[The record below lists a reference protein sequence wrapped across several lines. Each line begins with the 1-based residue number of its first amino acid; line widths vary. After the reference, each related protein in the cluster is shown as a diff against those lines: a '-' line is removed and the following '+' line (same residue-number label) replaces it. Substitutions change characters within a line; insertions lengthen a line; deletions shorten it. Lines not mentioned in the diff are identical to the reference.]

1 MILTSG
7 TPRAQDI
14 CFAAASMTPQKKN
27 RKKMTPLVPSAYIGP
42 GQDGDYEWM
51 IKQPSYAACLFVM
64 SENFLD
70 SMRPPGKA
78 RPGAG
83 TACLRLHA
91 LPHTER
97 PRAVGV
103 PTGWSRAA
111 RGFPSP
117 SSNELVKRAIDCA
130 LSRVAFL
137 LVTYSFDTVIYSC
150 DHKDRNLLG
159 ADIFRNTIDPMVL
172 RYISE
177 GLLRITA
184 DPHTFVRDMAKIKKQ
199 EVEVLF
205 PHAKEIDRFARSFNA
220 KQSLADET
228 IKSLTKKNRELAV
241 KCGEK
246 RKVRVL

>member
-1 MILTSG
+1 MTS
-7 TPRAQDI
+7 
-14 CFAAASMTPQKKN
+14 
-27 RKKMTPLVPSAYIGP
+27 LVPSAYIGP

-70 SMRPPGKA
+70 SMRPAGKA

-97 PRAVGV
+97 PRAAGV
-103 PTGWSRAA
+103 PTGWSIAA
-111 RGFPSP
+111 RGFPNP
-117 SSNELVKRAIDCA
+117 LANEMVKSAIDCA
-130 LSRVAFL
+130 LSRIAGL
-137 LVTYSFDTVIYSC
+137 LVSNSYNAVIYSC

-159 ADIFRNTIDPMVL
+159 AGIFSKTIDPMVL
-172 RYISE
+172 RYISD
-177 GLLRITA
+177 GLDRITA
-184 DPHTFVRDMAKIKKQ
+184 DPVAFARDMKKIQ
-199 EVEVLF
+199 QRELQILL
-205 PHAKEIDRFARSFNA
+205 PHAKEIDRLAKVFNA

-228 IKSLTKKNRELAV
+228 IKSLTKENRELAV